1 MNSNIVNAVKVAVA
15 TGGAGLLGG
24 CEVGA
29 HQALLDFGYIHGDL
43 SGTSAGSIV
52 SGVLACGKTPAEC
65 YDIVTTADYKKLID
79 YNILGLLLGVRKSI
93 ANSSYV
99 KDFLKDI
106 TGNMLMGDVK
116 IPLKTITSD
125 TWEQKIHC
133 WSSHMYPDMPVWEA
147 IYSSMAI
154 PYVFDKYMDRYVDGG
169 VLANLPVDY
178 LDHQYPRIGF
188 NVHEHSQTGPL
199 NGWLSEAGRLLS
211 MMLSSNVKTVEVWA
225 KATNVP
231 IVQLPAGKLGFL
243 DRNMTIEQKKEL
255 YQWGYNAVSEFLSA
269 KKLRVTKAA
278 AI

>member
-15 TGGAGLLGG
+15 TGGAGVLGSS
-24 CEVGA
+24 EVGA
-29 HQALLDFGYIHGDL
+29 HQALIDVGYVHADL

-52 SGVLACGKTPAEC
+52 SGVIACGKTPGEC
-65 YDIVTTADYKKLID
+65 YDIVMSADYKKLID
-79 YNILGLLLGVRKSI
+79 YNVFGFLLGIHGSI
-93 ANSSYV
+93 ANPKNV
-99 KDFLKDI
+99 QAFLKEI
-106 TGNMLMGDVK
+106 TDNMFMGEVK

-133 WSSHMYPDMPVWEA
+133 WSSHMHPDMHVWEA

-154 PYVFDKYMDRYVDGG
+154 PFIFSPYMDRYVDGG

-178 LDHQYPRIGF
+178 LDTQYPRIGF
-188 NVHEHSQTGPL
+188 NVHEQTQTGKL
-199 NGWLSEAGRLLS
+199 DGRFSEASRLLS
-211 MMLSSNVKTVEVWA
+211 MMLSSNVKTIEVWA

-231 IVQLPAGKLGFL
+231 IVKLPAGNLGFL
-243 DRNMTIEQKKEL
+243 DRGMSEEHKKDL

-278 AI
+278 NI